1 MHVLRGLWSVWLK
14 EYISVIEGTAPAIHR
29 LTKIWL
35 TQPLPACSVRRTG
48 SNVYFYHWYIFFG
61 MALWTPYV
69 HIITPV
75 AHILVLHNAGN
86 PGFVR
91 SQLFC
96 NIWIWLL
103 CCADIYTEH
112 VHHKN
117 NENKEIGTWRLACFN
132 KLWMFVKTKFLIFFV
147 TECFVCIIWNFLK
160 ISFKFGTLFGFNSD
174 FAQCKCYTY
183 TNTYAYVPANAANYS
198 KLQIGLTIKVPKN
211 TEQNEL

>member
-1 MHVLRGLWSVWLK
+1 MN
-14 EYISVIEGTAPAIHR
+14 AI
-29 LTKIWL
+29 
-35 TQPLPACSVRRTG
+35 C
-48 SNVYFYHWYIFFG
+48 
-61 MALWTPYV
+61 
-69 HIITPV
+69 IITPV
-75 AHILVLHNAGN
+75 AHILGLLLFNGGILAVLHNAGN